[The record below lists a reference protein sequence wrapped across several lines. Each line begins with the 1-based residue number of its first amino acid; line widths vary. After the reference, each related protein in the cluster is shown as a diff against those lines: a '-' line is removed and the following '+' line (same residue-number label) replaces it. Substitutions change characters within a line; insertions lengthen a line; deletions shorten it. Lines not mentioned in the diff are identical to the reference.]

1 MGRSRSVSLAGN
13 AHYGEEGPVTT
24 ACAPPAE
31 QSNRSTCARCD
42 EASRPSSSVNATILS
57 TLRDWHLELARYP
70 PMSFRKLD
78 KESEWEG
85 TFL

>member
-1 MGRSRSVSLAGN
+1 
-13 AHYGEEGPVTT
+13 
-24 ACAPPAE
+24 
-31 QSNRSTCARCD
+31 
-42 EASRPSSSVNATILS
+42 VNATILS